1 VGWQDRAAVLAY
13 RGGWSAVRYL
23 PERVAYGT
31 FDALADG
38 ASLRGTKGARRLR
51 ANLAR
56 VAPDADLDA
65 LTREGMRRY
74 MRYWC
79 EVFRLPD
86 WDRERV
92 VSRVRM
98 VDAHHLRD
106 PIAQG
111 VGAVGALPHMGNW
124 DHGAAAVGALGIPI
138 TSVAERLEP
147 AEVYEEFLAFR
158 EGLGMEVLPLSGGDI
173 DVFAT
178 LANRVRAN
186 RFVPLLADRDLTAR
200 GQPVTFFGE
209 KAAMPAGPAALAVRT
224 RAPLV
229 PVTLWYEGVVPHHQ
243 MVLRFHEPIERPAG
257 KGSLAIRTMTQALA
271 TVFEQGIREHPADW
285 HMLQRLFTADLE
297 PRPA

>member
-1 VGWQDRAAVLAY
+1 MGWQNRAAVLAY

-23 PERVAYGT
+23 PEPAAYRA
-31 FDALADG
+31 FDTLAD
-38 ASLRGTKGARRLR
+38 AACLRGTTGARRLR

-56 VAPDADLDA
+56 VAPDADLGA

-86 WDRERV
+86 WDREKV

-98 VDAHHLRD
+98 VDLHHVSEPL
-106 PIAQG
+106 AQG
-111 VGAVGALPHMGNW
+111 IGAVGALPHMGNW
-124 DHGAAAVGALGIPI
+124 DLAAAAVGALGIPI

-158 EGLGMEVLPLSGGDI
+158 QSLGMEILPLSGGDG

-178 LANRVRAN
+178 LAARVRSN
-186 RFVPLLADRDLTAR
+186 RFTPLLADRDLTAR
-200 GQPVTFFGE
+200 GLPVTFFGE
-209 KAAMPAGPAALAVRT
+209 RAAMPAGPAALAVRT

-229 PVTLWYEGVVPHHQ
+229 PVTLWYEGRPPHHEV
-243 MVLRFHEPIERPAG
+243 VLRFHEPIALPAG
-257 KGSLAIRTMTQALA
+257 KGSVAIRTMTQALA
-271 TVFEQGIREHPADW
+271 TVFERSIREHPADW

-297 PRPA
+297 SRPA